1 MGNISLT
8 NAPWLSPRSRQE
20 NQENS
25 EGLGLQ
31 PLRCR
36 VPRTVEPNEDVS
48 ESHCPSPH
56 FNWNDVHESHIL
68 IDTPIS
74 WLTS

>member
-31 PLRCR
+31 PLIDFLAQRF
-36 VPRTVEPNEDVS
+36 EMLHED
-48 ESHCPSPH
+48 
-56 FNWNDVHESHIL
+56 
-68 IDTPIS
+68 
-74 WLTS
+74 